1 MFART
6 ERLLLRPGWVDDA
19 PALHEAIAHEA
30 VATKLARLPWPYQ
43 EADAHGFLA
52 AQDGVDAAHMLIFA
66 RTAGKPRLVGGV
78 GLQPNGC
85 SAELGYWIS
94 PRYWGLGFAT
104 EAARAVI
111 DMARTALPCR
121 KLVAHHFVD
130 NPASGNVLRK
140 LGFRRTNRVIS
151 RPCLAR
157 GRDVPAYDYVLEFA
171 EKGDCPDDNMV
182 GRTLMAA

>member
-6 ERLLLRPGWVDDA
+6 ERLLLRPSWEDDA

-30 VATKLARLPWPYQ
+30 VAMKLARLPWPYS
-43 EADAHGFLA
+43 EADARDFLA
-52 AQDGVDAAHMLIFA
+52 AQAEAHAPHMLIFA
-66 RTAGKPRLVGGV
+66 RTAGKPRLVGGI
-78 GLQPNGC
+78 GLDVNGC
-85 SAELGYWIS
+85 AAELGYWIS

-121 KLVAHHFVD
+121 KLTAHHYVD

-140 LGFRRTNRVIS
+140 LGFRRTNRVIA

-157 GRDVPAYDYVLEFA
+157 GHDVAAFDYVLDFA
-171 EKGDCPDDNMV
+171 EKGDCPDDNLA
-182 GRTLMAA
+182 GRTLLAA